1 MKCLLYA
8 RVSTDG
14 QADRELSIPAQLAA
28 MRQFASDRDWEIESE
43 FLEAGASGRTADR
56 PALRAM
62 LARCRQEADPVQFV
76 LVHKVDRLTRKLSD
90 HLAIKTLL
98 KERGITLASVVENLD
113 ESNSGQLVEHIMASL
128 AEFYS
133 ANLSEEVKK
142 GMRQKVIQGGWPHK
156 PPRGYRLVTVPSSP
170 TRVVVPDPVEGS
182 IIRWAFETISQHP
195 VSLRRLGVML
205 ASRGLTQKNGQPISV
220 ETISRILRNPF
231 YIGMVRW
238 AGQSYKG
245 IHEPLVSDAL
255 FYQVQSLM
263 RSRTKKFDRR
273 SHPEAILDRF
283 ALCAGCGRPV
293 TVSATRSLLY
303 YHCVPNR
310 RAPCKQSYVQIGRIH
325 EELEVVYQRVPLSP
339 TGRRVITSA
348 LARANVIDQQQTQRR
363 RRLLQEQLR
372 SLHQRQLIV
381 TDRFGVGLVDKD
393 AFDVALAAIDSE
405 RTRLEMQLHRTGAA
419 STEVSV
425 NEARTLG
432 DVHRR
437 LPPTLQRVLSQAVL
451 TTASI
456 GPHGVT
462 EYEFK
467 DAFAEMS

>member
-8 RVSTDG
+8 RVSTG
-14 QADRELSIPAQLAA
+14 AQADRELSIPAQLAA
-28 MRQFASDRDWEIESE
+28 MREFASDRDWEIEAE
-43 FLEAGASGRTADR
+43 FLESGVSGRTADR
-56 PALRAM
+56 PVLRAM
-62 LARCRQEADPVQFV
+62 LARCRQETDPVQFV

-156 PPRGYRLVTVPSSP
+156 PPRGYRLVSAPHSP
-170 TRVVVPDPVEGS
+170 TRVVVPDPTDGS
-182 IIRWAFETISQHP
+182 IIRWAFETLSQHP
-195 VSLRRLGVML
+195 VSLRRLGTML

-220 ETISRILRNPF
+220 EGISRIIRNPF

-245 IHEPLVSDAL
+245 IHEPLISDAL

-263 RSRTKKFDRR
+263 RGRTQTFDRR

-283 ALCAGCGRPV
+283 ALCSDCGRPV

-310 RAPCKQSYVQIGRIH
+310 RIPCKQTYVQIGRIH
-325 EELEVVYQRVPLSP
+325 DALELVYQRVPLSQ
-339 TGRRVITSA
+339 
-348 LARANVIDQQQTQRR
+348 RA
-363 RRLLQEQLR
+363 
-372 SLHQRQLIV
+372 
-381 TDRFGVGLVDKD
+381 D
-393 AFDVALAAIDSE
+393 A
-405 RTRLEMQLHRTGAA
+405 
-419 STEVSV
+419 
-425 NEARTLG
+425 
-432 DVHRR
+432 
-437 LPPTLQRVLSQAVL
+437 
-451 TTASI
+451 
-456 GPHGVT
+456 
-462 EYEFK
+462 
-467 DAFAEMS
+467 